1 LFWSS
6 MVSIEQTFEEAQKND
21 RICPQPLKWYELYE
35 HLPNKK
41 RIGAGWDPPLPHIL
55 AEWIETTAE
64 LKVLRLREHINWAS
78 AQGCLDDILSFLK
91 NLKEDEWY
99 HVGE

>member
-1 LFWSS
+1 MASL
-6 MVSIEQTFEEAQKND
+6 EQTFEEVQKNE

-35 HLPNKK
+35 RLPNKK
-41 RIGAGWDPPLPHIL
+41 RIGAGWAPPLPHIL
-55 AEWIETTAE
+55 AEWVETTAE
-64 LKVLRLREHINWAS
+64 LKMQRLGEHIKWAS
-78 AQGCLDDILSFLK
+78 SQGCLDDILAFLK